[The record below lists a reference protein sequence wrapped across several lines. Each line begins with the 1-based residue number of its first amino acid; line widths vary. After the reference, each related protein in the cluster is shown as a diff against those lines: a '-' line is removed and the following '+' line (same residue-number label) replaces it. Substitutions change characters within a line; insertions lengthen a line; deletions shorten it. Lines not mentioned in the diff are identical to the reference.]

1 MAATGTA
8 QLSTTDVARSQAELN
23 RMKRSLAKWLKYRAM
38 VDQVAQGVLPTSKPV
53 AYAAQIATNA
63 QSKRNEQQL
72 ANQIHILLEQVNPD
86 ATLPNPDISANPD
99 AAVQLAKMVLGIADP
114 STVSTTTPTATGLWG
129 MAPWMLPVIIASALL
144 IGITTAIK
152 SAADVAQQQE
162 QDACIEA
169 GACTD
174 YGMWLKWAAIV
185 GLAWFAWEKMGVG
198 DKVKS
203 SIKGGS

>member
-1 MAATGTA
+1 MAAAA
-8 QLSTTDVARSQAELN
+8 QLSTVDVARSQTELN
-23 RMKRSLAKWLKYRAM
+23 RMKHSLAKWLKRRAM

-63 QSKRNEQQL
+63 QSLRNEQQL

-86 ATLPNPDISANPD
+86 ATLPNPDLSANAD
-99 AAVQLAKMVLGIADP
+99 GAVQLAKMVLGIADP
-114 STVSTTTPTATGLWG
+114 ATAAPTATGLWG

-152 SAADVAQQQE
+152 SAADVASQKE

-174 YGMWLKWAAIV
+174 YGTWLKWAAIV

-198 DKVKS
+198 DKIKS
-203 SIKGGS
+203 AIKGGR